1 MIKVYEDQFS
11 NNLYSQISLT
21 ERDDKENPKLL
32 LNKYKNKM
40 PVFFFK
46 AKVLKM
52 IIIYSSQIVI
62 I

>member
-32 LNKYKNKM
+32 LNKYKNKNAS
-40 PVFFFK
+40 FFF
-46 AKVLKM
+46 
-52 IIIYSSQIVI
+52 
-62 I
+62 